1 MYCQSINQTPC
12 LDDKGRA
19 AGNVVRI
26 QGIVS
31 GERLL
36 GDALLGLGLVHRQQ
50 GVHRVLPPLRGRQRV
65 LLTLPAQSIR
75 VGDRSSL
82 YRCSGTAINCTD
94 PDPSINTQNKLRKNL
109 DFIFFDFLM
118 TFYL

>member
-1 MYCQSINQTPC
+1 MYYESINQTPC
-12 LDDKGRA
+12 LDDEGRA

-65 LLTLPAQSIR
+65 LLTLPAHRIR
-75 VGDRSSL
+75 VEDRSSL
-82 YRCSGTAINCTD
+82 
-94 PDPSINTQNKLRKNL
+94 
-109 DFIFFDFLM
+109 
-118 TFYL
+118 

>member
-1 MYCQSINQTPC
+1 MIKTPC

-36 GDALLGLGLVHRQQ
+36 GDALLGLWLVHRQQ

-65 LLTLPAQSIR
+65 LLTLPAQRIR
-75 VGDRSSL
+75 VVRTSVPE
-82 YRCSGTAINCTD
+82 SGSFLQQAKQFRLLNDLLILKTD
-94 PDPSINTQNKLRKNL
+94 VNVHTVR
-109 DFIFFDFLM
+109 
-118 TFYL
+118 